1 MNALAAE
8 AIQTRLLL
16 LCRGRPDWT
25 RASEGDPPLSP
36 DSVLDAELVAATLP
50 HFDVIAASPQRASQ
64 ETAEAILAQRPV
76 AIDLREGLDEIRS
89 AEPTGSAEVY
99 TAWLDRLFTTYA
111 TSDGGESLA
120 DGVDRLSAALRAI
133 ADRYYGRAA
142 LVISHPVILLAFRG
156 WLLQAAVQR
165 EQVDALS
172 PLAHAVLD
180 YLEGRFYLVQ
190 DFPMRLR
197 M

>member
-89 AEPTGSAEVY
+89 AEPASSAEVY
-99 TAWLDRLFTTYA
+99 TEWLDRLFTAYA
-111 TSDGGESLA
+111 TSGGGESLA